1 MVKQSQLIVFQLVL
15 LISVTHLL
23 YVNILISSKKEDDF
37 AKNTNKYIDPEKT
50 KSCQIFLT

>member
-37 AKNTNKYIDPEKT
+37 AKNTNK
-50 KSCQIFLT
+50 